1 MTLEESQDEEESKT
15 ERFHEKNL
23 NKYDISADLA
33 EYTSKYRLEKVNTRK
48 RKLYSFFFYHPVP
61 NNKQEMNKLGSF
73 MLDIL
78 KGKDK
83 DVLLKN
89 ILQKLTRRRRDVYR
103 FLGRI
108 WSYLKEINISPIN
121 AVKLRMLTPMH
132 TVKLWMLILVPA
144 VKLKYL
150 WAISICNVVMILQE
164 KLKERLIL
172 PSFSTR

>member
-1 MTLEESQDEEESKT
+1 
-15 ERFHEKNL
+15 
-23 NKYDISADLA
+23 
-33 EYTSKYRLEKVNTRK
+33 
-48 RKLYSFFFYHPVP
+48 
-61 NNKQEMNKLGSF
+61 MNKLGSF